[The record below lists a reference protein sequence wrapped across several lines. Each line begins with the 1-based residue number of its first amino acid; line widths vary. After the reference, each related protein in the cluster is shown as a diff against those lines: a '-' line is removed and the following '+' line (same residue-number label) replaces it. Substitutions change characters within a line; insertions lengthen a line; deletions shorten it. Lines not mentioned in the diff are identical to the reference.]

1 MIDLSKISATDILNL
16 IDTGT
21 ITSRKVV
28 EHFIKKIELVNPS
41 LNAVVLKLFEDAL
54 QEADKADELFK
65 QGKRTGRLHGL
76 PFTIKECLDLVGTPS
91 TFGLLRRREDFPLST
106 DIYVKALQK
115 EGAIVLGK
123 TNISQLLLVI
133 ESQNPVYGTTNNPHS
148 KKHTAGGSSGG
159 EGAIISAGGSPIGLG
174 TDIGGSVRIPAAFN
188 GICALKPTLERT
200 IDQARFLERPL
211 DIPIKSV
218 TGILAN
224 HAEDLQLFL
233 DILNT
238 ASIEKTQPLKNFKE
252 VDCSILKVGYILSD
266 NLFEPANSIKRGI
279 LESIEKLNSLGVE
292 TTLFEPPNLA
302 EAEEIFTKILSAD
315 KLPLFRENL
324 KDDQPISLLR
334 GYFLLLNSPI
344 FVKKIIYH
352 LSDILGQSTIRR
364 TIRFF
369 EGKGEKNLKELT
381 NKMNRFKNKYLSAMD
396 NSPIGRL
403 DAIISPV
410 FPLPA
415 ILHNTADRIGSGG
428 TYTTQNNILG
438 FPAGV
443 ATISKVKEAED
454 VPRKSFDI
462 VMRTAAKNEKESAS
476 LPLSIQIS
484 ARSWD
489 DHIVIALIDQ
499 LHKRLE
505 IESK

>member
-1 MIDLSKISATDILNL
+1 MTDLSKISATAILKL

-28 EHFIKKIELVNPS
+28 EHFIEKIELVNPS
-41 LNAVVLKLFEDAL
+41 LNAVVLKLFDEARK
-54 QEADKADELFK
+54 EADKADDLFN
-65 QGKRTGRLHGL
+65 QGKRMGRLHGL

-91 TFGLLRRREDFPLST
+91 TFGLLRRRQDFPLST
-106 DIYVKALQK
+106 DIYVKALQE

-123 TNISQLLLVI
+123 TNVSQLLLII

-188 GICALKPTLERT
+188 GICSIKPTTERA

-211 DIPIKSV
+211 DLPIKSV

-233 DILNT
+233 DIINT
-238 ASIEKTQPLKNFKE
+238 ASVEKTQPLKDFKE
-252 VDCSILKVGYILSD
+252 VDCSKLKVGYILSD
-266 NLFEPANSIKRGI
+266 HLFEPSNSIKRGV
-279 LESIEKLNSLGVE
+279 LESVEKLKSLGIE
-292 TTLFEPPNLA
+292 TTLFEPPNMA

-315 KLPLFRENL
+315 KLPLFTENL
-324 KDDQPISLLR
+324 KNDKPSGLLR
-334 GYFLLLNSPI
+334 SYFLLLNSPA

-352 LSDILGQSTIRR
+352 LSGLLGQSTIRR

-369 EGKGEKNLKELT
+369 EGKGEENLKALT
-381 NKMNRFKNKYLSAMD
+381 EKMDSFKNKYLSAMD
-396 NSPIGRL
+396 NSPIGKL
-403 DAIISPV
+403 DAIISPI
-410 FPLPA
+410 FPLPT
-415 ILHNTADRIGSGG
+415 ILHNTADRIGPGG
-428 TYTTQNNILG
+428 AYSIQNNVMG
-438 FPAGV
+438 FPAGI

-454 VPRKSFDI
+454 IPRKSFDI
-462 VMRTAAKNEKESAS
+462 VMRTAAKNEKASAG
-476 LPLSIQIS
+476 LPLSIQIF
-484 ARSWD
+484 ARHWE
-489 DHIVIALIDQ
+489 DHIVIALINQ
-499 LHKRLE
+499 LHQRVF
-505 IESK
+505 S